1 MDKLVPQ
8 MDSIID
14 YMLQRTQ
21 DSEESVALE
30 ATEFWLSLAEHPQC
44 ADLLLPHLERVVPVL
59 VHGMRYTEGELAS
72 FAGEE
77 DGLVPDREEDI
88 KPRFHRSRG
97 GIADASPTEGSDS
110 DDDHGSVDA
119 SEWSIRKCS
128 AAALDLLSGTMP
140 DQLLPVL
147 LPILKEVLFH
157 AEWEVRESGV
167 LALGA
172 VAGGCLDGLSH
183 HLADLVPF
191 LVATLADSRA
201 LARAITCW
209 TLSRFSQWICQQPV
223 DQYLR
228 PLISELLKRVLDNNK
243 KVQEAACSALAT
255 LEEHATSSLVPF
267 IPFILETLVAAFTKY
282 QQKNLMILY
291 DAVGTLADAVGENLN
306 RAEYIAM
313 LMPPLIHKWN
323 LLRDEDRDLFP
334 LLECLSRLIFKVF
347 LGRLH
352 CKALA
357 TGKSLRNFLSVWPLL
372 WA

>member
-30 ATEFWLSLAEHPQC
+30 ATEFWLALAEHPQS

-59 VHGMRYTEGELAS
+59 IRGMRYTERDLAS
-72 FAGEE
+72 LIGTSEE

-88 KPRFHRSRG
+88 KPRFHRARG
-97 GIADASPTEGSDS
+97 AIADASSTEGSDS
-110 DDDHGSVDA
+110 EDDHSSEDA

-128 AAALDLLSGTMP
+128 AAALDLLAGTMP

-157 AEWEVRESGV
+157 AEWELRESGV

-172 VAGGCLDGLSH
+172 VAGGCIAGLSQ
-183 HLADLVPF
+183 HLPDLVPF
-191 LVATLADSRA
+191 LITTLGESRA
-201 LARAITCW
+201 LLRAITCW
-209 TLSRFSQWICQQPV
+209 TLSRFSQWICQQPAH
-223 DQYLR
+223 QYLH
-228 PLISELLKRVLDNNK
+228 PFISELLKRVLDGNK

-255 LEEHATSSLVPF
+255 LEEHATLSLVPF
-267 IPFILETLVAAFTKY
+267 IPFILETLVSAFTKY

-306 RAEYIAM
+306 CVEYIAM

-323 LLRDEDRDLFP
+323 LLKDEDRDLFP
-334 LLECLSRLIFKVF
+334 LLECLSRLAFKF
-347 LGRLH
+347 LG
-352 CKALA
+352 
-357 TGKSLRNFLSVWPLL
+357 
-372 WA
+372 